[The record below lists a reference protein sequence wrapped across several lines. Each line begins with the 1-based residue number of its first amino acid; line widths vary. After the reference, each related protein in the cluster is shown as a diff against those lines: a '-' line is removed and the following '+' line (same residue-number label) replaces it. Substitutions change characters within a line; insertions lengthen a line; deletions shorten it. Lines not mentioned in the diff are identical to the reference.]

1 MTSGPFPELRLILNQ
16 HDVWII
22 WLQSEISLSLIDADF
37 KPILKLHRGY
47 YDITKILVTTV
58 KS

>member
-37 KPILKLHRGY
+37 KPILKLYRGY